1 MGSIQVI
8 PDEVGKFI
16 TFEGGEGAGKSTQ
29 IKRLADFL
37 ETRGIVTS
45 LTREPGGSDGG
56 EDIRR
61 LLSRRCDRSMGRYC
75 GDITPHGGA
84 SVAPH

>member
-29 IKRLADFL
+29 IRRLADFL
-37 ETRGIVTS
+37 ETRGIATS

-61 LLSRRCDRSMGRYC
+61 LL
-75 GDITPHGGA
+75 
-84 SVAPH
+84 VE